1 MAKDIGKILKKVRR
15 IINFFNILLE
25 TVNDIVQFYLVLE
38 I

>member
-1 MAKDIGKILKKVRR
+1 MATDILKKVRR

>member
-15 IINFFNILLE
+15 IINFLNILLE